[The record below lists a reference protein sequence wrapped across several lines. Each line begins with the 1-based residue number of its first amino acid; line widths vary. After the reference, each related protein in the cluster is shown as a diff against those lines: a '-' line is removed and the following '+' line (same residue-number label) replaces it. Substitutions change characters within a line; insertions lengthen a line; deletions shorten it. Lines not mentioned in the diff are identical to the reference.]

1 MEPCTRVITPTIAY
15 GKGFGEFDV
24 QGRFG
29 VDLPVVCIFITHSI
43 AAFE

>member
-1 MEPCTRVITPTIAY
+1 MEPCTRVITATIAY
-15 GKGFGEFDV
+15 GKGFGDFDV

-29 VDLPVVCIFITHSI
+29 VGLPVVCIFITCSI

>member
-1 MEPCTRVITPTIAY
+1 MEPCTPVITPTIAY
-15 GKGFGEFDV
+15 GKGFGDFDV

-29 VDLPVVCIFITHSI
+29 VGLAVVCIFITRSI